1 MSPLSTPSGRPPERA
16 SPQMTSTGLTRQNL
30 PVLDRTPVE
39 YAAAAGVARGG
50 YVLSDGVGKDP
61 DVLLVATGSEVQIAL
76 DAQQLLADDSI
87 EARVVSM
94 PCREWFTQQALDYQD
109 EVLPSH
115 VRARVSVE
123 AAVGQRW
130 REVVGDAGMD
140 HLPRALRRLRGLP
153 TPIHRVRHH
162 RRRCRPSG
170 PGQPDPSR
178 RRSRCDRTR
187 RRPGHLRAGH
197 RPHRRPARLTLVPTP
212 HPAPRQAPRVHATRP
227 ERTRRGR
234 PPTIG

>member
-1 MSPLSTPSGRPPERA
+1 
-16 SPQMTSTGLTRQNL
+16 MTSTGLTRQNL

-109 EVLPSH
+109 EVLPS
-115 VRARVSVE
+115 R
-123 AAVGQRW
+123 
-130 REVVGDAGMD
+130 
-140 HLPRALRRLRGLP
+140 PR
-153 TPIHRVRHH
+153 
-162 RRRCRPSG
+162 
-170 PGQPDPSR
+170 PGQ
-178 RRSRCDRTR
+178 RRSRCRATVARGR
-187 RRPGHLRAGH
+187 RR
-197 RPHRRPARLTLVPTP
+197 RRDGSSPSSTSAPPRTTNAFTP
-212 HPAPRQAPRVHATRP
+212 SSAS
-227 ERTRRGR
+227 
-234 PPTIG
+234 PPTLSPKRPGTA